1 MEVYGIL
8 IAVILF
14 FAIADLIVGVSN
26 DAINFLN
33 SAIGSKVASLK
44 SIMVV
49 VAIGICLGAVFS
61 NDMMEVARKGIF
73 NPQAFYFHEILVIF
87 FSVMVVDILLLNYF
101 NSIGIPTSTTVSIV
115 FELLGAAVAM
125 AIIKSIETASFTGLS
140 SYINTDKA
148 VNIVLG
154 IFLSIVLAFVIGA
167 LVQFVTRVVMTFNYQ
182 KKSIYV
188 AGIFAGLAFTSITY
202 FILFKGL
209 TSLSVFT
216 INNSFIRQNINLL
229 IFSAFMFWT
238 VFSIFLIHYFKVNV
252 YKLVVL
258 TGTFALALAFAGN
271 DLVNFIG
278 VPLAAYQALQFW
290 DVSGAEANT
299 LSTHAFSQAIHTP
312 IWILLGSGLVMMATL
327 WFSKKAQYVIKTS
340 VDLSRQEPGEERFAS
355 TEVSRN
361 IVRFSR
367 FLNHLLK
374 MAIPKRILEKI
385 DVSYEKLP
393 VNPIKEKAD
402 ELPAFDLVRASVNL
416 MVASVLIS
424 MATDRQLPLSTT
436 YITFMV
442 AMGTS
447 MADGAWGNDIAVY
460 RISGV
465 LKVLGGFLFTALVAF
480 LLSGI
485 LAVIIYYAGIPVA
498 VICVLLTFFVLLLSY
513 INHRKS
519 SKELAK
525 EQRLKISE
533 SKTIKGI
540 IDENAENVSKVLIR
554 SSEIFNLTVSGL
566 ALGGIKELKTA
577 RQKALG
583 LIQEIEVLR
592 DNIFFSIKNI
602 EDASVGA
609 SRVYILILD
618 DLQQMVRSI
627 DRISESA
634 YEHVNDHH
642 KNLRFNQ
649 IKELRELD
657 LQIQAL
663 FTVIRVTF
671 DKKSFENISAIYEE
685 KKDLI
690 ASFSSKIDRQV
701 ARTRTDESS
710 PKNTALYFSLLLET
724 KELIDSVLNLI
735 TLYYRE
741 NRLAKEAEREGK

>member
-1 MEVYGIL
+1 MYWIL

-33 SAIGSKVASLK
+33 SAIGSKVASLN
-44 SIMVV
+44 SIMIV
-49 VAIGICLGAVFS
+49 VAIGICLGTVFS

-73 NPQAFYFHEILVIF
+73 NPQAFYLKDILIIF

-115 FELLGAAVAM
+115 FELLGAAVAI
-125 AIIKSIETASFTGLS
+125 AIVKNIEAKSFVGLS
-140 SYINTDKA
+140 TYINTEKA

-154 IFLSIVLAFVIGA
+154 IFISIVIAFVIGA
-167 LVQFVTRVVMTFNYQ
+167 LIQFVTRVVMTFNYQ
-182 KKSIYV
+182 KKPIYV

-209 TSLSVFT
+209 NSLSTFSASNLY
-216 INNSFIRQNINLL
+216 IKQNINLL
-229 IFSAFMFWT
+229 IFTAFVFWT
-238 VFSIFLIHYFKVNV
+238 GLSVSLIYFFKVNV
-252 YKLVVL
+252 FKLVVL
-258 TGTFALALAFAGN
+258 IGTFALALAFAGN

-278 VPLAAYQALQFW
+278 VPLAAFQALQSW
-290 DVSGAEANT
+290 NASGIDAD
-299 LSTHAFSQAIHTP
+299 SFSMHAFSQEVHTP
-312 IWILLGSGLVMMATL
+312 IWILLGSGLIMITAL
-327 WFSKKAQYVIKTS
+327 WFSKKAKYVIKTS

-355 TEVSRN
+355 TVVSRS
-361 IVRFSR
+361 IVQFSR
-367 FLNHLLK
+367 FLNRQVLQVVPNRVLDK
-374 MAIPKRILEKI
+374 INLSFEKP
-385 DVSYEKLP
+385 S

-447 MADGAWGNDIAVY
+447 MADRAWGSDIAVN

-465 LKVLGGFLFTALVAF
+465 LKVLSGFLFTALAAF

-485 LAVIIYYAGIPVA
+485 LAVVIYYAGIPA
-498 VICVLLTFFVLLLSY
+498 AIICVLFTFFVLLLSY

-519 SKELAK
+519 SKEIAK
-525 EQRLKISE
+525 EQKLKISE

-554 SSEIFNLTVSGL
+554 SSEIFTLTVSGL
-566 ALGGIKELKTA
+566 ALGEIKELKTG

-583 LIQEIEVLR
+583 LVQEIEMLR

-627 DRISESA
+627 NRISEKA
-634 YEHVNDHH
+634 YAHVNDHH
-642 KNLRFNQ
+642 KSLRFNQ

-657 LQIQAL
+657 LQIQSL
-663 FTVIRVTF
+663 FAIIKATF
-671 DKKSFENISAIYEE
+671 DKKSFENISSIYEE

-690 ASFSSKIDRQV
+690 TSFSVKIDRQV

-735 TLYYRE
+735 TLYYKE
-741 NRLAKEAEREGK
+741 NRLAKEVGREGK

>member
-1 MEVYGIL
+1 MYWIL

-14 FAIADLIVGVSN
+14 FAVADLIVGVSN

-44 SIMVV
+44 SIMIV

-73 NPQAFYFHEILVIF
+73 NPQVFYLNEILVIF

-115 FELLGAAVAM
+115 FELLGATVAM
-125 AIIKSIETASFTGLS
+125 AIIKSIETASFAGLS
-140 SYINTDKA
+140 TYINTGKA

-154 IFLSIVLAFVIGA
+154 IFLSIVIAFLIGA
-167 LVQFVTRVVMTFNYQ
+167 LVQFATRVIMTFNYQ
-182 KKSIYV
+182 KKPTYV

-209 TSLSVFT
+209 VSLSVFT
-216 INNSFIRQNINLL
+216 INNSFIKQNINLL
-229 IFSAFMFWT
+229 IFSAFLFWT
-238 VFSIFLIHYFKVNV
+238 LFSISLIHYFKVNV
-252 YKLVVL
+252 FKLVVL

-278 VPLAAYQALQFW
+278 VPLAAFQALQLW
-290 DVSGAEANT
+290 NASGAGANE
-299 LSTHAFSQAIHTP
+299 LSMHAFSQEIHTP
-312 IWILLGSGLVMMATL
+312 IWMLLGSGLVMITAL
-327 WFSKKAQYVIKTS
+327 WFSKKARYVIKTS
-340 VDLSRQEPGEERFAS
+340 VDLSRQEPGEERFAP
-355 TEVSRN
+355 TVVSRY

-367 FLNHLLK
+367 FLNHLVRQVV
-374 MAIPKRILEKI
+374 PKRILEKI
-385 DVSYEKLP
+385 DVSFEKPP

-447 MADGAWGNDIAVY
+447 MADRAWGSDIAVY

-465 LKVLGGFLFTALVAF
+465 LKVLGGFLFTAMVAF
-480 LLSGI
+480 LLSGV
-485 LAVIIYYAGIPVA
+485 LAVIIYYAGIPAA
-498 VICVLLTFFVLLLSY
+498 VICVLLTFFVLSLSY
-513 INHRKS
+513 ISHRKS

-525 EQRLKISE
+525 EQKLKISE

-540 IDENAENVSKVLIR
+540 IDENAENVSKVLSR
-554 SSEIFNLTVSGL
+554 SSEIFSLAVSGL
-566 ALGGIKELKTA
+566 ALGEIKELKTG

-592 DNIFFSIKNI
+592 ENIFFSIKNI

-609 SRVYILILD
+609 SRVYILILE
-618 DLQQMVRSI
+618 DLQQMARSI
-627 DRISESA
+627 DRISEKA
-634 YEHVNDHH
+634 YGHVNDHH
-642 KNLRFNQ
+642 KSLRFNQ

-663 FTVIRVTF
+663 FAVIKVTF
-671 DKKSFENISAIYEE
+671 DKKSFEDISAIYEE

-690 ASFSSKIDRQV
+690 ASFSAKIDRQV

-741 NRLAKEAEREGK
+741 NRLAKEVEREGK

>member
-1 MEVYGIL
+1 VGVYWIL
-8 IAVILF
+8 FFVILF
-14 FAIADLIVGVSN
+14 FAVADLIVGVSN

-44 SIMVV
+44 SIIIV
-49 VAIGICLGAVFS
+49 VAIGICIGVVFS
-61 NDMMEVARKGIF
+61 NDMMEVARRGIF
-73 NPQAFYFHEILVIF
+73 NPQAFYFNEILVIF

-125 AIIKSIETASFTGLS
+125 AIIKNIETASFTGLS
-140 SYINTDKA
+140 TYINTEKA
-148 VNIVLG
+148 VNIVIG
-154 IFLSIVLAFVIGA
+154 IFLSIVIAFVIGA
-167 LVQFVTRVVMTFNYQ
+167 LVQFAARVIMTFNYQ
-182 KKSIYV
+182 KKPAYV

-209 TSLSVFT
+209 ISLSVFT
-216 INNSFIRQNINLL
+216 INNSFIKQNISLL
-229 IFSAFMFWT
+229 IFSTFVFWAG
-238 VFSIFLIHYFKVNV
+238 FSISLIHYLKVNV
-252 YKLVVL
+252 FKLVVL

-278 VPLAAYQALQFW
+278 VPLAAFQALQLW
-290 DVSGAEANT
+290 NTSVVDANS
-299 LSTHAFSQAIHTP
+299 LSMHAFSQEIHTP
-312 IWILLGSGLVMMATL
+312 IWILLGSGLIMITTL
-327 WFSKKAQYVIKTS
+327 WFSKKAKYVIKTS

-355 TEVSRN
+355 TAVSRN
-361 IVRFSR
+361 IVQYGR
-367 FLNHLLK
+367 FLNRQVKQVVPDRVLDK
-374 MAIPKRILEKI
+374 INISFEKP
-385 DVSYEKLP
+385 S

-447 MADGAWGNDIAVY
+447 MADRAWGNDIAVY

-465 LKVLGGFLFTALVAF
+465 LKVLGGFLFTALIAF
-480 LLSGI
+480 LLSGV
-485 LAVIIYYAGIPVA
+485 LAVIIYYAGIPAAVA
-498 VICVLLTFFVLLLSY
+498 CVLLTFFVLLLSY

-525 EQRLKISE
+525 EQKLKISE

-540 IDENAENVSKVLIR
+540 IDENAENVSKVLSR
-554 SSEIFNLTVSGL
+554 SSEIFTLAVSGL
-566 ALGGIKELKTA
+566 ALGEIKELKTG

-583 LIQEIEVLR
+583 LVQEIDMLR

-627 DRISESA
+627 NRISEKA
-634 YEHVNDHH
+634 FAHVNDHH
-642 KNLRFNQ
+642 KSLRFNQ

-657 LQIQAL
+657 VQIQSL
-663 FTVIRVTF
+663 FAVIKATF
-671 DKKSFENISAIYEE
+671 DKKYFENISAIYEE

-690 ASFSSKIDRQV
+690 ASFSIKIDRQV

-724 KELIDSVLNLI
+724 KELIDSVLHLI
-735 TLYYRE
+735 TLYYKE
-741 NRLAKEAEREGK
+741 NHIAKEVENK